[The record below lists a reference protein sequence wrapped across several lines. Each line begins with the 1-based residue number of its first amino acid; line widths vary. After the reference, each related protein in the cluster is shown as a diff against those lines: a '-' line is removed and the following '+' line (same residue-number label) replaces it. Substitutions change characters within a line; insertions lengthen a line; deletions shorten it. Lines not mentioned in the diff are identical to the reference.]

1 MRKSDIEIIIIPS
14 DSLKSRLKQVDDAVN
29 ETDRIRIHRA
39 ISWLKCAEE
48 QNENPDLKFISL
60 WIAFNACYADNEAND
75 YTLTEKQQFKDFI
88 TKLVNHDREEFIFE
102 LLWYKFSGPIRLL
115 IDNKYAYKQ
124 FWDDERIGNV
134 DWQRSFK
141 KSKIDSRN
149 FLAHQ
154 QVAELLGV
162 VLDRLYTVRNQL
174 LHGGAT
180 YKSKVNRAQV
190 KDATRILGF
199 LMPVIIDIMI
209 TNIDDD
215 WGEINYPVIK

>member
-1 MRKSDIEIIIIPS
+1 MEEDIIIKS
-14 DSLKSRLKQVDDAVN
+14 VTLKKKLKTLDQLEN
-29 ETDRIRIHRA
+29 ENDRIRIHRA

-48 QNENPDLKFISL
+48 QADNFDLKFISL
-60 WIAFNACYADNEAND
+60 WITFNACYADSD
-75 YTLTEKQQFKDFI
+75 MIDFSLTERKQFKDFI
-88 TKLVNHDREEFIFE
+88 SKLVKHDKEDLIFKI
-102 LLWYKFSGPIRLL
+102 LWFKFSGPIRLL
-115 IDNKYAYKQ
+115 IDNKYAYKR
-124 FWDDERIGNV
+124 FWDANKNNSI
-134 DWQRSFK
+134 DWQSPFEK
-141 KSKIDSRN
+141 TKLDSKN
-149 FLAHQ
+149 YLEQ
-154 QVAELLGV
+154 QRVDKLLEV

>member
-1 MRKSDIEIIIIPS
+1 MKNNDFIKS
-14 DSLKSRLKQVDDAVN
+14 DSLKTRLRQLDESVN
-29 ETDRIRIHRA
+29 ENDRIRIHRA

-48 QNENPDLKFISL
+48 QNDNPDLKFISL
-60 WIAFNACYADNEAND
+60 WVAFNACYADNEAND

-180 YKSKVNRAQV
+180 YKSKVNRQQV
-190 KDATRILGF
+190 MDASQILEF
-199 LMPVIIDIMI
+199 LMPVVINIMI

-215 WGEINYPVIK
+215 WGDIKYPVIK